1 MSKKLTRSRS
11 DGRGTLTPA
20 AASPQSVLAGGVA
33 GTVRGAASVE
43 QLSLRSRQPV
53 NHEERKPRAGCKR
66 LPVIVCVL
74 GPHSSSK
81 RPVAVNMSPSQRRCE
96 VARGV
101 ARGGGL

>member
-1 MSKKLTRSRS
+1 MSDEQEAHTQQKRWPRHAHTCCSLAAISI
-11 DGRGTLTPA
+11 GRRGCRHGPRCRLGGATV
-20 AASPQSVLAGGVA
+20 AS
-33 GTVRGAASVE
+33 
-43 QLSLRSRQPV
+43 QPV